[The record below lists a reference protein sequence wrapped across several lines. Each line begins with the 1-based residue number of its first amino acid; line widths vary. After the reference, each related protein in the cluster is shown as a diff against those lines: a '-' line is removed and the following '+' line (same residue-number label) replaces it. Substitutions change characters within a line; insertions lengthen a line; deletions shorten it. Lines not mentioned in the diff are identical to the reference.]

1 MHAELTMNVTNEA
14 PSSTHE
20 WRADRDGESSI
31 CLLSLALDFYLLEPF
46 HWMCPGPN
54 AARVVERLSSD
65 CDDHLN
71 CRQSRQILWPSS
83 MGMEQHHAAHS
94 VWFVLAVFCSTS
106 SAPSQTVSQLLP
118 ATPIRERV

>member
-1 MHAELTMNVTNEA
+1 ML
-14 PSSTHE
+14 
-20 WRADRDGESSI
+20 
-31 CLLSLALDFYLLEPF
+31 
-46 HWMCPGPN
+46 
-54 AARVVERLSSD
+54 RVVERLSSD

-106 SAPSQTVSQLLP
+106 SAPPQTVSQLLP
-118 ATPIRERV
+118 ATPIWEQVKLLHCRSDRGYVCSVGRRLPESGRVMLFGTSTLSKGGHVQGSELP